1 MYEMVILAT
10 DFGGFEF
17 SRTFWGL
24 WNFNLNFPHFLIFQE
39 FQFESSW
46 TFWWVGAV
54 REKVRENS
62 NSANPAVSIPTS
74 YIFCALG
81 FTKVY
86 FQILIK
92 DFERSR
98 LYFSNIGHKRHL
110 VSKCNSPFT
119 LSPTSWSFSSENKN
133 LSAPF
138 SATTTANFL

>member
-1 MYEMVILAT
+1 M
-10 DFGGFEF
+10 
-17 SRTFWGL
+17 

-81 FTKVY
+81 FTKCT
-86 FQILIK
+86 FRFWSKIL
-92 DFERSR
+92 RSR

-119 LSPTSWSFSSENKN
+119 LSPSSWSFSSENKN
-133 LSAPF
+133 LSALYRNYYCKLPVKT
-138 SATTTANFL
+138 SCGQCILVVA

>member
-1 MYEMVILAT
+1 MVIPAT
-10 DFGGFEF
+10 EFGEFRFEF
-17 SRTFWGL
+17 PAL
-24 WNFNLNFPHFLIFQE
+24 FNISGISIWIFLHFLMGR
-39 FQFESSW
+39 SR
-46 TFWWVGAV
+46 

-62 NSANPAVSIPTS
+62 NSPNPVVSIPTS

-119 LSPTSWSFSSENKN
+119 LSPSSWSFSSENKN